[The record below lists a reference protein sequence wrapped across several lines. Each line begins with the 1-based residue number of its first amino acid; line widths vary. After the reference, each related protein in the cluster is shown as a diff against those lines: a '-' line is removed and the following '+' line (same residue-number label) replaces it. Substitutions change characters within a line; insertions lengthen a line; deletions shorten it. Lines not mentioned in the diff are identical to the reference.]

1 MASSSSSKSS
11 STAASTPPPP
21 PLPPAAKKG
30 FFRRILPLFLAASLG
45 VGVYVLA
52 RTSMKQP
59 ADKDEEVP
67 SSQLVSTD
75 APIPE
80 KKLSAEPLLTPKKML
95 PPIPEHE
102 QHELFK
108 WILEE
113 KRKVKPSDP
122 AEKKK
127 IDEEKALLKQF
138 IRSKSIPSL

>member
-21 PLPPAAKKG
+21 PPPSAAKKG
-30 FFRRILPLFLAASLG
+30 FFRRILPLFLAANLG
-45 VGVYVLA
+45 VGVYVLT

-59 ADKDEEVP
+59 ADKDEQVP
-67 SSQLVSTD
+67 SQVVSPG
-75 APIPE
+75 APVPE
-80 KKLSAEPLLTPKKML
+80 KKSSAEPLPTPIKML

-102 QHELFK
+102 QRQLFK